1 MEPEARQLVESL
13 HSAES
18 VCCMAIAGAGTRA
31 IGWVLGV
38 AGASRTVLD
47 IQVPY
52 APSAM
57 IEYVGSEP
65 DQFVSES
72 AALALARAAYRRAVR
87 LRGDSTA
94 PAVGL
99 SCSATIAT
107 DRTKRGDHRCH
118 VVAYDATGWLSL
130 SLTLTK
136 GLRSRDEEDAVV
148 SALILNAMAQSF
160 GVENRLDARLASGEE
175 VLRGGRRF
183 DDALAALASGHIG
196 RVVIGVDGILSPDA
210 AVSGALLAGSFNPLH
225 RGHTRLAEAAGKTL
239 GAPVTYELS
248 ISNVDK
254 PDLKL
259 GEVRRR
265 LAQFQGK
272 ASAVVTRVPVFYRK
286 AALFPGA
293 TFVIG
298 FDTMTRLIDPKYYD
312 GDAGAML
319 SALSELRERGCRF
332 LVAGRSDA
340 GAFRTLDDVSPP
352 PGFDAMFTAIP
363 ESAFREDV
371 SSTELRKRPDA

>member
-1 MEPEARQLVESL
+1 
-13 HSAES
+13 
-18 VCCMAIAGAGTRA
+18 MAIAGAGTRA

-148 SALILNAMAQSF
+148 SALILNAMAESF
-160 GVENRLDARLASGEE
+160 GVEGRLDARLAPGEE

-183 DDALAALASGHIG
+183 DDALAALAAGHIG
-196 RVVIGVDGILSPDA
+196 HAVVEHDGSLSPDA

-254 PDLKL
+254 PDLEL
-259 GEVRRR
+259 SEVWRR
-265 LAQFQGK
+265 LAQFEGE
-272 ASAVVTRVPVFYRK
+272 ASAVVTREPVFYRK
-286 AALFPGA
+286 AELFPGA

-298 FDTMTRLIDPKYYD
+298 FDTMTRLTDQKYYD
-312 GDAGAML
+312 GSEGAML

-332 LVAGRSDA
+332 LVAGRAEA
-340 GAFRTLDDVSPP
+340 GAFRTLGDSPP
-352 PGFDAMFTAIP
+352 PSGFDAMFTAIP

-371 SSTELRKRPDA
+371 SSTELRKLADA